1 MLVATKTLVNQF
13 VVESDVLVPAIT
25 LKLANSLEVM
35 STICEFKN
43 LFGFHELAARLELAI
58 SCVRSRRPTLR
69 T

>member
-1 MLVATKTLVNQF
+1 MLVATKTLVDQF

-25 LKLANSLEVM
+25 LKLANFLEVM
-35 STICEFKN
+35 STIYEFEN
-43 LFGFHELAARLELAI
+43 LLSVHELAARLELAI